1 MLRVGMFD
9 HLEARPGAPLHQ
21 LYAERL
27 DLLERV
33 DRAGF
38 WCFFKSEH
46 HLTPLDMA
54 PSPAVYLS
62 AVAQRTSQI
71 RFGPLVCLLPF
82 YHPLRLLEEVA
93 MLDHLSG
100 GRLELGVG
108 RGIAPP
114 EHQLWGLDNEDARAR
129 SEETLAILLAG
140 FETDLLTHHGRFW
153 DFDEVPIE
161 MRPLQ
166 APHPPLWYPG
176 NIDTAAARGF
186 NTVVGGPPAV
196 VAQSVARYRE
206 VHAASTQTQVN
217 PQQAEPIIAATHAD
231 LPGTDRQGRSGPGPI
246 VVEGVHPQHHQA
258 VAPVRVVRAAS
269 GPDRGGRLR
278 PGHGEQRVRRR
289 VATANGRLGGRTGRN
304 VGRGAPDHLDD
315 LGDLDQNDALRTLD
329 LFCEHVMPV
338 AAAAA

>member
-33 DRAGF
+33 DKAGF

-82 YHPLRLLEEVA
+82 HHPLRLLEEVA

-114 EHQLWGLDNEDARAR
+114 EHELWGLENENARAR

-140 FETDLLTHHGRFW
+140 FETDTLTYHGQFW
-153 DFDEVPIE
+153 DFDGVPVE

-166 APHPPLWYPG
+166 QPHPPLWYPG

-186 NTVVGGPPAV
+186 NTVVGGPPAA

-206 VHAASTQTQVN
+206 VYAASGETPVN
-217 PQQAEPIIAATHAD
+217 PQQAEPIIAATTRICLA
-231 LPGTDRQGRSGPGPI
+231 PTDREAQDRARSSWKAYTHNITKLWHQFGLYELPRDPTVGGDFDRAMENSVCVAGSPSRMRDW
-246 VVEGVHPQHHQA
+246 VDELVETSGV
-258 VAPVRVVRAAS
+258 
-269 GPDRGGRLR
+269 
-278 PGHGEQRVRRR
+278 E
-289 VATANGRLGGRTGRN
+289 
-304 VGRGAPDHLDD
+304 HLIISMTW
-315 LGDLDQNDALRTLD
+315 GDLDQNDALRTLD
-329 LFCEHVMPV
+329 LFCEHVMPQ
-338 AAAAA
+338 AAPA